1 MPPMTLEEVRALDAA
16 DPLAPF
22 RDRFALPPGVIYL
35 DGNSLGPLPKATAAR
50 LREVVDVEWGRD
62 LISSWNTHAWV
73 DASARIGGKLATL
86 VGLEEDEVLVTDSTS
101 VNLFKLIVAAARS
114 RPGRGVLLTEL
125 GNFPTD
131 QYLTAGAAQV
141 LGLRARAVPT
151 ELLEASLT
159 EDIAVLVLSH
169 VNYRSGHRHDLAR
182 LTSLA
187 RARGALVVW
196 DLSHSVGAVP
206 LNLREAG
213 VELAVGCG
221 YKYLNGGPGAPAFL
235 CVARA
240 CQPLLDNPIPG
251 WFGHAR
257 PFDFTD
263 GYQPAP
269 GLTRMLS
276 GTPPIL
282 SLLALETGVDL
293 MLEATTPSAAPL
305 FAKSERLCAL
315 FAGLVRDR
323 CPELTLVSPI
333 EPARRGSHLSYA
345 HPHAYALVQALS
357 ARQIIGDFR
366 APDLARFGFTPLFL
380 RYEDVWRAAEGV
392 AEVLKTGAWLD
403 PRFQVRARVT

>member
-1 MPPMTLEEVRALDAA
+1 MPALTLEEARALDAA

-35 DGNSLGPLPKATAAR
+35 DGNSLGPLPRATAAR

-73 DASARIGGKLATL
+73 DASARVGGKLARL
-86 VGLEEDEVLVTDSTS
+86 VGLEEDEVLVADSTS

-114 RPGRGVLLTEL
+114 LPGRSVLLTEL

-131 QYLTAGAAQV
+131 QYLTAGAAQL
-141 LGLRARAVPT
+141 LGLSARAVPT
-151 ELLEASLT
+151 EQLEASIT
-159 EDIAVLVLSH
+159 DDTAVLVLSH

-182 LTSLA
+182 LTSAA
-187 RARGALVVW
+187 RSRGALVVW
-196 DLSHSVGAVP
+196 DLSHSVGAVR
-206 LNLREAG
+206 LQLREAG

-235 CVARA
+235 CVARER
-240 CQPLLDNPIPG
+240 QPLLDNPIPG

-293 MLEATTPSAAPL
+293 VLEATTPSAAPL
-305 FAKSERLCAL
+305 FAKSEGLCER
-315 FAGLVRDR
+315 FAALVRVR
-323 CPELTLVSPI
+323 CPELTLVSPLD
-333 EPARRGSHLSYA
+333 PALRGSHLSFA
-345 HPHAYALVQALS
+345 HPHAYALVQALI

-366 APDLARFGFTPLFL
+366 APDLARVGFTPLYL
-380 RYEDVWRAAEGV
+380 RYEDVWRAVEGM
-392 AEVLKTGAWLD
+392 AEVLKSRAYLD